1 MGKEAAA
8 RVHCS
13 HLKDGIRFENL
24 SSKITSSSCES
35 LQCDDCRK
43 LVLNNNTRGG
53 KLIKLGKR
61 KKLIWMCLACGQCTC
76 GGIGFPT
83 TPHSHAP
90 RHARLNRHPL
100 AGASLVT
107 HSFHCSSDSLT
118 LTLTYDDVKVESLN
132 ASENGNGDGGGGY
145 TVKGLL
151 NLGNTCFFN
160 SILQNLLAMDTLRD
174 HYMTLDGSIQALSA
188 ALKELFLETSSQS
201 TTDLVN
207 PRALFDSVC
216 AMAPQFKG
224 FQQQD
229 SHELLRF
236 LLDGLCNESS
246 GIVDTMFGG
255 QTSSSVCCLECGHTS
270 VVYEPYLD
278 LSLSLPTKKSVSK
291 STPSKK
297 LRHPFKRHMNF
308 GLKFYNGYDKLSEV
322 KLKKSDENLALVNY
336 VEPNTTW
343 NSSGNHK
350 VNSFDFSTFLDCV
363 KPTTVSSDYDKCVWD
378 DSDNDNDVVADYA
391 KLADDVWSYRLVPVS
406 SSSDHNTASQ
416 NEKPSVIQTSG
427 IGNDVVTDS
436 NDSLLTNDHN
446 TSQNESTSVVQNLDI
461 GNDVCW
467 DDEPRVVKESE
478 VLLLPDE
485 KISSTSNGFDWF
497 RDVFDEPDV
506 VYGPTLD
513 PIKICGIGIG
523 TMFRRNNGYDFF
535 NSDSEE
541 VDNSDSP
548 VSVEKCLAD
557 FTSTEILTRDE
568 HAWHCEQCSKTL
580 VERKMKPKEIEILQE
595 SDTNGP
601 KNETLSISSDSSVE
615 CSVSNGL
622 HNGKSDCNLEENG
635 KESCTVQDTDACL
648 VNGLGE
654 RVVEDKNDAKSSS
667 DKVTRDASKRI
678 LINSVPPILTIHL
691 KRLSQ
696 DARGRL
702 RKLNGHVDFK
712 EIIDLEAYMDPR
724 RKDKGRY
731 KYRLIGVVE
740 HMGTMM
746 GGHYVA
752 YVRGGEGGKLWYNA
766 SDASVREVSLEEVLR
781 CEAYILF
788 YQQM

>member
-1 MGKEAAA
+1 M
-8 RVHCS
+8 
-13 HLKDGIRFENL
+13 
-24 SSKITSSSCES
+24 TSSSCES
-35 LQCDDCRK
+35 LQCDDCRN
-43 LVLNNNTRGG
+43 LVLNNTRGG
-53 KLIKLGKR
+53 KVLKLGKR
-61 KKLIWMCLACGQCTC
+61 KKLIWLCLACGQCTC

-100 AGASLVT
+100 AVQLTNPKLCWCFTCNTLIPLHALEQKDVLLNVIKPFKTHKSL
-107 HSFHCSSDSLT
+107 SGSCSSGSLT
-118 LTLTYDDVKVESLN
+118 LTLTYEDVKVESVN
-132 ASENGNGDGGGGY
+132 ASENVNDAGGGGY
-145 TVKGLL
+145 MVKGLI

-174 HYMTLDGSIQALSA
+174 HYLRLDESIQALSA
-188 ALKELFLETSSQS
+188 SLKELFLETSSQS
-201 TTDLVN
+201 TTDVVN

-216 AMAPQFKG
+216 AVAPQFKG
-224 FQQQD
+224 YQQQD

-278 LSLSLPTKKSVSK
+278 LSLPLPTKKSVSK
-291 STPSKK
+291 SMPSKK
-297 LRHPFKRHMNF
+297 PNK
-308 GLKFYNGYDKLSEV
+308 
-322 KLKKSDENLALVNY
+322 NLALVNY
-336 VEPNTTW
+336 VEPNTML
-343 NSSGNHK
+343 NSSVNNHK
-350 VNSFDFSTFLDCV
+350 VNSFDFSSFLDCV
-363 KPTTVSSDYDKCVWD
+363 KPTMVSSDYDTCVWD
-378 DSDNDNDVVADYA
+378 DSDNDYDNDVVADYA
-391 KLADDVWSYRLVPVS
+391 KLTDDLRVYRLVPVT
-406 SSSDHNTASQ
+406 SSSDHNTTSQ
-416 NEKPSVIQTSG
+416 NEKPSVIQNSG
-427 IGNDVVTDS
+427 IGNDVVIDL
-436 NDSLLTNDHN
+436 NDSWLTNNHN
-446 TSQNESTSVVQNLDI
+446 TTSQNEKPSVVQNLDI
-461 GNDVCW
+461 DNDVSW
-467 DDEPRVVKESE
+467 DDEPRLVKESE

-497 RDVFDEPDV
+497 RGVFDEPDA

-513 PIKICGIGIG
+513 SFSTRVIGNG
-523 TMFRRNNGYDFF
+523 TMFTHNNGYDFF

-541 VDNSDSP
+541 LDNSDSP
-548 VSVEKCLAD
+548 VSVDKCLAH
-557 FTSTEILTRDE
+557 FNSTEILTRAE

-580 VERKMKPKEIEILQE
+580 VEQKMKPKEILQE
-595 SDTNGP
+595 SDTKGP

-635 KESCTVQDTDACL
+635 KESCTVQDTEACL

-654 RVVEDKNDAKSSS
+654 ISEDGGVRNNGHEVVEDKNDAESSS
-667 DKVTRDASKRI
+667 VKVTRDASKRI

-696 DARGRL
+696 DAHGRL

-712 EIIDLEAYMDPR
+712 EIIDLEAYMDSR
-724 RKDKGRY
+724 CKDKGRY
-731 KYRLIGVVE
+731 EYRLIGVVE
-740 HMGTMM
+740 HIGTMM

-752 YVRGGEGGKLWYNA
+752 YVRGGKGGKLWYNA
-766 SDASVREVSLEEVLR
+766 SDAYVREVSLEEVLR